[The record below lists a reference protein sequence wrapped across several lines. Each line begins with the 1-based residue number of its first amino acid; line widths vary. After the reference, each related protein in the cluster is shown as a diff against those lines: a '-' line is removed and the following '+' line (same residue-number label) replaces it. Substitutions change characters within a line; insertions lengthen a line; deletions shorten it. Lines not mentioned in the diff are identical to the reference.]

1 MNRVPK
7 HPPRLVPFQK
17 YDSPL
22 WFVTFGTRNRS
33 PILASQSVHEQ
44 FVSFALKNAQHGIAI
59 GKYVI
64 MPDHIHFFIRLAPD
78 CKLGATVGFLKKSLS
93 AVLNPNESAAP
104 HWQPGFFDH
113 MLRCAPSYSE
123 KWEYVYQNPVRAG
136 LVANADEWPYS
147 GQIMEIR
154 YS

>member
-1 MNRVPK
+1 MNRAPK

-17 YDSPL
+17 YNSPL
-22 WFVTFGTRNRS
+22 WFVTFGTRNRF
-33 PILASQSVHEQ
+33 PILANKSVHDQ
-44 FVSFALKNAQHGIAI
+44 FISFSRKNAQKGIAI
-59 GKYVI
+59 GRYVI

-93 AVLNPNESAAP
+93 VILKHNGAVTP

-113 MLRCAPSYSE
+113 MLRSAPSYSE

-136 LVANADEWPYS
+136 LVVTADEWPYS
-147 GQIMEIR
+147 GQIVELR
-154 YS
+154 H